1 MNVWSRNYG
10 LREYQ
15 IGPRKLYWNKIRL
28 SQVETRERERGKRAL
43 WVRRLALAF
52 HSFHVLCGRPKLK
65 PQSRNSQPQTQT
77 QTQIELMASH
87 SLSTLSV
94 SPTWSWRR
102 QPPSASSSTTTVS
115 VSSSASFASRRRRSH
130 VVRMAPE
137 EEKLTRRNPLDFP
150 IVCLSMLD
158 SIALKFRNIGF
169 VMVVVILRFGIV
181 GVGEA

>member
-1 MNVWSRNYG
+1 M
-10 LREYQ
+10 
-15 IGPRKLYWNKIRL
+15 
-28 SQVETRERERGKRAL
+28 
-43 WVRRLALAF
+43 RRLALAF
-52 HSFHVLCGRPKLK
+52 HSFLVLCGRPKLK
-65 PQSRNSQPQTQT
+65 AQSRNSQPQT

-102 QPPSASSSTTTVS
+102 QPPSASPSTTTVS
-115 VSSSASFASRRRRSH
+115 VSSCASFASRRRRSH

-169 VMVVVILRFGIV
+169 VTVVVICLL
-181 GVGEA
+181 EL